1 MRLQHQ
7 TKGTNGS
14 FGCELAMKNQYLAL
28 QHASADDEYVTVWD
42 LLDQSQ
48 LREPDEMVGSA
59 TSR

>member
-14 FGCELAMKNQYLAL
+14 FACELVMKNQYLAL

-48 LREPDEMVGSA
+48 LRELDEMVGSA